1 MTVLVILGNWHG
13 MYTDYRAIV
22 DAISKVDAAKPGEI
36 RSTNFTRKASVSY
49 PLFSRMVYAALS

>member
-1 MTVLVILGNWHG
+1 